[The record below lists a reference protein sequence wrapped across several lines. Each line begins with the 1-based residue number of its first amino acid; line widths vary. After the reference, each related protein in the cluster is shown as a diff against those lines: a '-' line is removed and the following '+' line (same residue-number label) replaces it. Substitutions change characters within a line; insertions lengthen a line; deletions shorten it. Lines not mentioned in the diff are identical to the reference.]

1 MPQRRGT
8 DQEFR
13 AARNNRY
20 YSKKTQSQGRES
32 STRPQPNKSYNPAA
46 VNRRERR
53 LKAKLRASEAETA
66 ELRERLKS
74 VEERNAAEKILA
86 EAEHEES
93 LATVLEE
100 LEELRS
106 KAKEQTS
113 TQDSRALDFKR
124 PDGSYRSD
132 FTLMC
137 AKVLNAGVAASRASA
152 VIEIVIEFVTKKKLV
167 SKPSARTHGR
177 ITKVPRVSF
186 QMIANEHCG

>member
-66 ELRERLKS
+66 ERERLKS
-74 VEERNAAEKILA
+74 VEERNAKILA